1 MSGKLLDSFALNK
14 PADWEADYVVRNLF
28 EQYFISN
35 YTSFDFLED
44 TGARPSILAFCPMP
58 SCLSGFRLRCCCFCV
73 CLHDS
78 QALLTWVRM

>member
-1 MSGKLLDSFALNK
+1 MSGKLLDSFALKK

-44 TGARPSILAFCPMP
+44 TGARPLTSMPPVTLISPLDICLAATCMYVFT
-58 SCLSGFRLRCCCFCV
+58 
-73 CLHDS
+73 
-78 QALLTWVRM
+78 LTGLAHG